1 MKGKVQM
8 NYSDSARGVKISR
21 SRALR
26 ELGQHGISNPSD
38 VDQFYADL
46 GFKPHYAAHAV
57 LRWLGY

>member
-1 MKGKVQM
+1 MT
-8 NYSDSARGVKISR
+8 YFDSARGVKISR
-21 SRALR
+21 SRALH
-26 ELGQHGISNPSD
+26 ELRQHGISNPAE